1 MRIAAISALA
11 LLFLSSGVSAQNMQP
26 MPGHMG
32 GPMMGGQ
39 PMPQKVDDN
48 RQVVPLTEPEIALV
62 MVQMRQMLASVQGVT
77 DGLARGDMSAVVAAA
92 SKSGMAMMQGVPM
105 QIRRKFPPA
114 FAQMGMASHRA
125 FDQIAR
131 DAGKSA
137 DQAAVLKLLS
147 ESTQNCVA
155 CHASYR
161 FVPPKQ

>member
-1 MRIAAISALA
+1 MRIVALWA
-11 LLFLSSGVSAQNMQP
+11 LSLVFIYSSVSAQNMQP

-32 GPMMGGQ
+32 GPMMGQ
-39 PMPQKVDDN
+39 AMPQKVDDN

-62 MVQMRQMLASVQGVT
+62 MAQMRQMLASVQGVT
-77 DGLARGDMSAVVAAA
+77 DGLARGDMPAVVAAA

-131 DAGKSA
+131 DAGASG
-137 DQAAVLKLLS
+137 DTTPILKLLS
-147 ESTQNCVA
+147 ESTQSCVA

-161 FVPPKQ
+161 FLPPK